1 MCKTKTH
8 THSEHLCPEKKKGQ
22 SSALTTCSKFY
33 MQAMF
38 EVISI
43 VVFLFISTKAADR
56 LPRDPKENSSEE
68 DKSCQHQDAKISL
81 RWKTF
86 SVS

>member
-1 MCKTKTH
+1 M
-8 THSEHLCPEKKKGQ
+8 SRKKKGQ

-43 VVFLFISTKAADR
+43 VVFLFISSEISAVKLRR
-56 LPRDPKENSSEE
+56 LNPI
-68 DKSCQHQDAKISL
+68 CG
-81 RWKTF
+81 F
-86 SVS
+86 SVVIMTVILMLLFAYLEMKRPMINS

>member
-1 MCKTKTH
+1 M
-8 THSEHLCPEKKKGQ
+8 SRKKKGQ

-56 LPRDPKENSSEE
+56 LPRDPKENGTSGGAGPLNI
-68 DKSCQHQDAKISL
+68 DAACNQ
-81 RWKTF
+81 
-86 SVS
+86 VPN